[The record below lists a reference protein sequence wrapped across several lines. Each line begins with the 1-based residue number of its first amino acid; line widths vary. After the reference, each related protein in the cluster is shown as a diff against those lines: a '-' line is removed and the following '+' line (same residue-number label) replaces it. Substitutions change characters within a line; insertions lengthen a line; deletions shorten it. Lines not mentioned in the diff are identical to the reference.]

1 MKKLNIVNRVKAPTP
16 RLFKTLRTIG
26 LVMAAVGG
34 TIITAPVSI
43 PLVLINI
50 AGYLTVAGGVLTAV
64 SQITVDESKL
74 KEEADE

>member
-1 MKKLNIVNRVKAPTP
+1 MKKLNIVNRMKAPTP

-43 PLVLINI
+43 PVVLINI

-74 KEEADE
+74 NEEANE

>member
-1 MKKLNIVNRVKAPTP
+1 MKRLNIVNRMKAPTP

-43 PLVLINI
+43 PVVLINI